1 MSTPQRVS
9 PATLRT
15 LFLFEDLQDE
25 QLQWLV
31 EHGHVEN
38 YRAGTD
44 IATEG
49 QPAEWFYILLSGAIM
64 LSQRV
69 RGDDVEITRGD
80 QPGVYAGAT
89 QFYLGNQV
97 SQVYTTSIR
106 TTADSAVLA
115 LPAADFAEVF
125 RQWYPM
131 ATHLLQGMF
140 VGLRNADELVGQRE
154 RLLSLGKLTAGLTH
168 ELNNPAAAAGRATV
182 ALRER
187 VAGMRHKLAVL
198 AGSELRADEL
208 KHLTAI
214 QEEIVERMSTVP
226 ELSPL
231 QASDLE
237 DRLTDWLDD
246 NGALS
251 GWEIAPTFVAG
262 GVGVDDLQRIAD
274 ALGARYLDGALRWL
288 AYTVETETLLGE
300 IENATG
306 RISAL
311 VGAAK
316 QYSQMD
322 RSSHQS
328 VDVHDG
334 LNSTLIMLS
343 RKIGDQVKVVKDYDC
358 SLPKIPAYAAELNQ
372 VWTNLIDNAVDAMH
386 RCGTLTLRTARDGEQ
401 LLVEIRDTGSGVPDN
416 MHQQIFEPFFT
427 TKPVGEG
434 TGLGLDVSWRIVVN
448 RHGGS
453 MRVISEPGDTRFQ
466 VRLPLT
472 ESTHRRQPAGS

>member
-1 MSTPQRVS
+1 MTTPERVS

-15 LFLFEDLQDE
+15 LFLFEDLQDD
-25 QLQWLV
+25 QLEWV
-31 EHGHVEN
+31 AEHGHVER
-38 YRAGTD
+38 YGAGAE

-49 QPAEWFYILLSGAIM
+49 EPAEWFYILLSGAIT
-64 LSQRV
+64 LSRLV
-69 RGDDVEITRGD
+69 RGDDVETTRSD

-89 QFYLGNQV
+89 QFYLGDQIA
-97 SQVYTTSIR
+97 QVYPISVR
-106 TTADSAVLA
+106 TTADSTVLA
-115 LPAADFAEVF
+115 LPAADFAVVF

-140 VGLRNADELVGQRE
+140 VGIRN
-154 RLLSLGKLTAGLTH
+154 
-168 ELNNPAAAAGRATV
+168 
-182 ALRER
+182 
-187 VAGMRHKLAVL
+187 
-198 AGSELRADEL
+198 ADEL

-214 QEEIVERMSTVP
+214 QEEIVKRMPSVP

-231 QASDLE
+231 QTSDRE
-237 DRLTDWLDD
+237 DELTDWLDD
-246 NGALS
+246 NGSTS
-251 GWEIAPTFVAG
+251 GWEIAPTLVAG
-262 GVGVDDLQRIAD
+262 GVGVDDLQRVAD
-274 ALGARYLDGALRWL
+274 ALDASYLDGAIRWL

-328 VDVHDG
+328 IDVHDG

-343 RKIGDQVKVVKDYDC
+343 RKIGDQVRVVKNYDS
-358 SLPKIPAYAAELNQ
+358 SLPKVPAYAAELNQ

-386 RCGTLTLRTARDGEQ
+386 RCGTLTLHTARDGEQ
-401 LLVEIRDTGSGVPDN
+401 LLVEIGDTGPGVPDD
-416 MHQQIFEPFFT
+416 MRQQIFEPFFT

-448 RHGGS
+448 WHGGS

-472 ESTHRRQPAGS
+472 EPPRRRVGTTS

>member
-1 MSTPQRVS
+1 
-9 PATLRT
+9 
-15 LFLFEDLQDE
+15 
-25 QLQWLV
+25 
-31 EHGHVEN
+31 
-38 YRAGTD
+38 
-44 IATEG
+44 
-49 QPAEWFYILLSGAIM
+49 
-64 LSQRV
+64 
-69 RGDDVEITRGD
+69 
-80 QPGVYAGAT
+80 VYAGAT
-89 QFYLGNQV
+89 QFYLGDQV
-97 SQVYTTSIR
+97 SQVYTISVR

-115 LPAADFAEVF
+115 LPAADFAVVF

-140 VGLRNADELVGQRE
+140 VGLRNADEVVGQRE
-154 RLLSLGKLTAGLTH
+154 RLLALGKLTAGLTH

-198 AGSELRADEL
+198 AGSELGADEL

-214 QEEIVERMSTVP
+214 QEEIVKRMPSVP

-231 QASDLE
+231 QASDRE
-237 DRLTDWLDD
+237 DELVDWLDD
-246 NGALS
+246 NGASS
-251 GWEIAPTFVAG
+251 GWEIAPTLVAG
-262 GVGVDDLQRIAD
+262 GVGIDDLQRVAD
-274 ALGARYLDGALRWL
+274 ALDASYLDNAVRWL

-328 VDVHDG
+328 IDVHDG

-343 RKIGDQVKVVKDYDC
+343 RKIGDQVTVVKDYDS
-358 SLPKIPAYAAELNQ
+358 SLPKVPAFAAELNQ

-386 RCGTLTLRTARDGEQ
+386 RCGTLTLRTARDGDQ
-401 LLVEIRDTGSGVPDN
+401 LLVEIGDTGPGVPDG
-416 MHQQIFEPFFT
+416 MRQQIFEPFFT

-453 MRVISEPGDTRFQ
+453 MRVISEPGNTRFQ

-472 ESTHRRQPAGS
+472 EPTRSSAAQHE

>member
-1 MSTPQRVS
+1 
-9 PATLRT
+9 
-15 LFLFEDLQDE
+15 
-25 QLQWLV
+25 
-31 EHGHVEN
+31 
-38 YRAGTD
+38 
-44 IATEG
+44 
-49 QPAEWFYILLSGAIM
+49 
-64 LSQRV
+64 
-69 RGDDVEITRGD
+69 
-80 QPGVYAGAT
+80 
-89 QFYLGNQV
+89 
-97 SQVYTTSIR
+97 
-106 TTADSAVLA
+106 
-115 LPAADFAEVF
+115 
-125 RQWYPM
+125 
-131 ATHLLQGMF
+131 
-140 VGLRNADELVGQRE
+140 
-154 RLLSLGKLTAGLTH
+154 
-168 ELNNPAAAAGRATV
+168 
-182 ALRER
+182 
-187 VAGMRHKLAVL
+187 MRHKLAVL
-198 AGSELRADEL
+198 AGSDLRADEL

-231 QASDLE
+231 QTSDLE
-237 DRLTDWLDD
+237 DKLTDWLDD
-246 NGALS
+246 NGASS

-262 GVGVDDLQRIAD
+262 GVGLDDLQRIAD
-274 ALGARYLDGALRWL
+274 ALSTDYLDGALRWL
-288 AYTVETETLLGE
+288 AYTVETELLLGE

-372 VWTNLIDNAVDAMH
+372 VWTNLIDNAVDAM
-386 RCGTLTLRTARDGEQ
+386 RRSGTLTLHTARDGEQ
-401 LLVEIRDTGSGVPDN
+401 LLVEIRDTGPGVPDN

-472 ESTHRRQPAGS
+472 ESTHHRQRAAS